1 MKKWNPCLEP
11 MMIKKLHFTFFAI
24 LAFYS
29 PQANSLNQT
38 TDDTKLFSGSIEFPY
53 KLNYDLCL
61 FYNGQKLEFEANN
74 TSSFIQFSFLDSKET
89 QTLYFIITNDLT
101 CRTSESNNV
110 DCLCVVDE
118 SSYICYKMQAKRE
131 IDEDEH
137 HLLTWEIT
145 AHSLHNGQIP
155 HNSLIFLFDPA
166 LIAGLKVQSWKPE
179 NIFRIIPTLVIHPT
193 ATIQQL
199 QRAIIVARLA
209 ALDIDAIH
217 SKPNNITP
225 TRAILT
231 AMQ

>member
-1 MKKWNPCLEP
+1 
-11 MMIKKLHFTFFAI
+11 MIKKMCGLIFTI
-24 LAFYS
+24 LALHCL
-29 PQANSLNQT
+29 QMHSLDQT
-38 TDDTKLFSGSIEFPY
+38 TDETKLFSGSIEFPY

-74 TSSFIQFSFLDSKET
+74 TSSFIQFSFLDSKYT
-89 QTLYFIITNDLT
+89 HTLYFIITNDLT

-137 HLLTWEIT
+137 HLLTWGIT
-145 AHSLHNGQIP
+145 EHHLHGGHIP
-155 HNSLIFLFDPA
+155 HNSLIFLFDPT

-179 NIFRIIPTLVIHPT
+179 NIFRIIPTLVIHP
-193 ATIQQL
+193 ATTLQQL

-217 SKPNNITP
+217 SKPTSINP
-225 TRAILT
+225 THAVLT

>member
-1 MKKWNPCLEP
+1 
-11 MMIKKLHFTFFAI
+11 MIKKMYGLIFTI
-24 LAFYS
+24 LALNCL
-29 PQANSLNQT
+29 QMHSLDQT
-38 TDDTKLFSGSIEFPY
+38 TDETKLFSGSIEFPY

-74 TSSFIQFSFLDSKET
+74 TSSFIQFSFLDSKYT
-89 QTLYFIITNDLT
+89 HTLYFIITNDLT

-145 AHSLHNGQIP
+145 EHHLHNGQIP
-155 HNSLIFLFDPA
+155 HNSLIFLFDPT

-193 ATIQQL
+193 ATLQQL

-217 SKPNNITP
+217 SKPTNINP
-225 TRAILT
+225 THAVLT